1 MKLIA
6 ISGGIGSGKSVIAG
20 IVQVMG
26 YPVYD
31 CDSRAKA
38 LMTLDDELRKQLI
51 AAFGQA
57 TYLPNG
63 QLNREHLSKVAFTD
77 DEALARLNS
86 LVHPA
91 TLNDIHRWAHQQA
104 KDGASVAFV
113 ETAILR
119 TSGLNHVVDNVW
131 HVTAPVDVRVKRVMT
146 RSGLTAQQVLDR
158 IAAQQAEELIDN
170 NDKIIIN
177 DGLSAILP
185 QVIELI
191 KETQ

>member
-26 YPVYD
+26 HPVYD

-38 LMTLDDELRKQLI
+38 LMTLDDELRRQLI

-91 TLNDIHRWAHQQA
+91 TLNDIHRWTHQQA

>member
-20 IVQVMG
+20 IVQVMC
-26 YPVYD
+26 YPVFD

-38 LMTLDDELRKQLI
+38 LMTVDDELRRQLI

-185 QVIELI
+185 QVIELM

>member
-38 LMTLDDELRKQLI
+38 LMTVDDELRRQLI

-91 TLNDIHRWAHQQA
+91 TLNDIHRWARQQA

-131 HVTAPVDVRVKRVMT
+131 HVAAPVDVRVKRVMT

-185 QVIELI
+185 QVIELM